1 MIETSLCRRLNISVP
16 VILGGMAFAGDYLLA
31 AAVSNA
37 GGLGVIA
44 TGNLSLEELEA
55 AIESFKKVSDKPL
68 GVNCFIRDEEV
79 REKADLACSLGIQAL
94 FTGIGNPMPV
104 MEFARRA
111 DIPLIPTI
119 ASVRHAGPVVE
130 AGADMI
136 VAEGCEG
143 GGHIGKIG
151 TLPLLPQIVKE
162 VRGRIPVIAAG
173 GIAEGSQL
181 VACLAMGAEA
191 VMMGTRFLVAE
202 ECPVHDKF
210 KDMII
215 SAGSEDTTVT
225 GHFTGFPMRCLKND
239 FTAEY
244 RLKEKAVPSY
254 EMLLFGK
261 GKIRA
266 GLIEGDTECGSLPA
280 GQVVGQLSE
289 KLSAGK
295 IVENIIA
302 EAEDIVKGIVASKG
316 FGGIDADS

>member
-1 MIETSLCRRLNISVP
+1 MIQTELCKRLNITVP
-16 VILGGMAFAGDYLLA
+16 VILGGMAFAGDHHLA

-44 TGNLSLEELEA
+44 SGNLTLDELET
-55 AIESFKKVSDKPL
+55 AIKSFKKLSDKPL

-79 REKADLACSLGIQAL
+79 TEKADLACGLGIQAL

-119 ASVRHAGPVVE
+119 ASVRHAESVIE
-130 AGADMI
+130 AGADII

-162 VRGRIPVIAAG
+162 VRGRVPVIAAG
-173 GIAEGSQL
+173 GIAGGSQL
-181 VACLAMGAEA
+181 IACLAMGAKA
-191 VMMGTRFLVAE
+191 VMMGTRFLIAD

-210 KDMII
+210 KEMII
-215 SAGSEDTTVT
+215 TSGSEDTTIT
-225 GHFTGFPMRCLKND
+225 GHFTGFPMRCLKNE

-244 RLKEKAVPSY
+244 RLREKAVPSY
-254 EMLLFGK
+254 EMLQFGK

-266 GLIEGDTECGSLPA
+266 GLIEGDMNCGSLPA

-289 KLSAGK
+289 RLPAGK
-295 IVENIIA
+295 IIEHITA
-302 EAEDIVKGIVASKG
+302 EAEEIVRSIITFNG
-316 FGGIDADS
+316 FGGNDADS